1 MGMNLKKR
9 KPKPKYDPVPSGTYT
24 LKSTSPYS
32 EGLQKYQTGGFSKP
46 KKLYERKGM
55 MLKLSSEQKKRKK

>member
-1 MGMNLKKR
+1 MSMKLTKR
-9 KPKPKYDPVPSGTYT
+9 KPKPKYDPVRSGTYT

-32 EGLQKYQTGGFSKP
+32 AGLEKYQTGGFSKP

-55 MLKLSSEQKKRKK
+55 MLKLSAEQKKRKK